1 MAVTGDWTPG
11 SLSVVVPLYNEEDN
25 AEPLVHDIL
34 EVTRALGVPTELIVV
49 DDGSA
54 DGTMAILKRLG
65 PANPELVVLSLSQNY
80 GQTQA
85 LQAGFDRARGDVI
98 VTMDGDRQN
107 DPRDIPR
114 LLEELARGADA
125 VSGWRRERKDALIV
139 RKVPSWAANWLIR
152 RSTGV
157 PIHDQ
162 GCSLKAYR
170 RHIVRELDLY
180 GDMHR
185 FIGVLTMPLSTRI
198 AEIEVRHHPRV
209 AGTSKYGISRV
220 FKVLADLLTIQLL
233 TRFRE
238 SPMRW
243 FAGVG
248 APFLL
253 ASLACGVGSVLF
265 GDGSIVMPTVSLLLG
280 LIFVSCLFAGVMGE
294 AIIDLS
300 ARDVPRRDVGVREWE
315 TQQ

>member
-1 MAVTGDWTPG
+1 MTQAWSAG
-11 SLSVVVPLYNEEDN
+11 SLSVVVPLYNEEAN
-25 AEPLVHDIL
+25 VEPLLSGIL
-34 EVTRALGVPTELIVV
+34 DVVRGLGIPSELIVV
-49 DDGSA
+49 DDGSS
-54 DGTMAILKRLG
+54 DGTLDALG
-65 PANPELVVLSLSQNY
+65 ELAPANPEVVVVALSRNY

-85 LQAGFDRARGDVI
+85 LQAGFDRARGEAI
-98 VTMDGDRQN
+98 VTMDGDLQN

-114 LLEELARGADA
+114 LLEELAGGADV
-125 VSGWRRERKDALIV
+125 VSGWRRQRQDALVV

-170 RHIVRELDLY
+170 RPVVRSLDLY

-209 AGTSKYGISRV
+209 AGESKYGLSRIL
-220 FKVLADLLTIQLL
+220 KVLADLFTIQTI

-238 SPMRW
+238 RPLHW
-243 FAGVG
+243 FTLLAS
-248 APFLL
+248 PFLL
-253 ASLACGVGSVLF
+253 AALIIGVVLLVVAPGPVLSAVFLITVTSFVACALF
-265 GDGSIVMPTVSLLLG
+265 GLLANWIIEG
-280 LIFVSCLFAGVMGE
+280 AARERPFATF
-294 AIIDLS
+294 
-300 ARDVPRRDVGVREWE
+300 REWD
-315 TQQ
+315 TQA